1 MIDFLDDPAEE
12 PVVDAAPTPEPEAET
27 PQETVERPRDESG
40 RFAPKEPAMV
50 PVTALQQ
57 ERERRQ
63 AIERQLE
70 QERARPE
77 VPDLYQDPEAF
88 ATWQQSQL
96 QSTALNVKLDL
107 SEDMAREKHGDEAVD
122 QARDWALAKFASN
135 PAFQQEVM
143 SQRNPYGFV
152 VNQYKREQ
160 MLSSVNPDDL
170 AEFQAWKAAKAN
182 PLSHP
187 SPPIAPPRSIASAPA
202 AGTSK
207 PGQEP
212 LYAGAA
218 FDAVFRKA

>member
-12 PVVDAAPTPEPEAET
+12 PVVDAAPTPEPEEV
-27 PQETVERPRDESG
+27 QETVERPRDESG

-70 QERARPE
+70 QERTRPE

-88 ATWQQSQL
+88 AAYQQSQT
-96 QSTALNVKLDL
+96 QSIALNVKLDL
-107 SEDMAREKHGDEAVD
+107 SEDMAREKHGDQAVD
-122 QARDWALAKFASN
+122 EARDWALAKFASN

-143 SQRNPYGFV
+143 SQRNPYGYV
-152 VNQYKREQ
+152 VSQHKREQ
-160 MLSSVNPDDL
+160 MFSSVTSDDL

-182 PLSHP
+182 PLQP
-187 SPPIAPPRSIASAPA
+187 TPPPPIAPPRSIASAPA

>member
-12 PVVDAAPTPEPEAET
+12 PVVDAAPIPEPEEV
-27 PQETVERPRDESG
+27 QETVERPRDESG

-70 QERARPE
+70 QERIRPE
-77 VPDLYQDPEAF
+77 VPDIYQDPEAF
-88 ATWQQSQL
+88 AAFQHQQA
-96 QSTALNVKLDL
+96 QSVALNVKLDL

-160 MLSSVNPDDL
+160 MLASVNPDDL

-187 SPPIAPPRSIASAPA
+187 SPPIAPPRSIASAPS
-202 AGTSK
+202 AGTAK

>member
-1 MIDFLDDPAEE
+1 MIDFLDEPAEE
-12 PVVDAAPTPEPEAET
+12 PVVDAAPIPEPEE

-70 QERARPE
+70 QERTRPE

-88 ATWQQSQL
+88 AAFQQQQA
-96 QSTALNVKLDL
+96 QSVALNVKLDL

-160 MLSSVNPDDL
+160 MLASVNPDDL

-187 SPPIAPPRSIASAPA
+187 SPPIAPPRSIASAPS
-202 AGTSK
+202 AGTAK

-218 FDAVFRKA
+218 FDATFSRT